1 MTRNQWQLIERMCCY
16 NPRDRILLS
25 DVVRELEA
33 ITNEYDFLHGFIDMC
48 SFADVSLSPGGIAV
62 NQLILSEIY
71 EIRDYGPLDCD
82 VYDCLINLVL
92 QLKDHQG
99 IRTTERF
106 SRILLHFYNR
116 LKSVDS
122 VTIAAGQSNMRSVYR
137 WEYQWSFRREQQK
150 QKIIE
155 ILGPELLGNITQENQ
170 LQDSLESSGF
180 ELSRCLTSCTNSR
193 TGDVSCIEASSTAVA
208 TPKSVKWFIPVNEV
222 VFDECDKFSRG
233 SFGEVYHGKWKRSR
247 IVVKT
252 VEWKRE
258 HDQVAFLNELEIWH
272 KLSYPHVVQLFGACH
287 IDRLIFV
294 CEYASGG
301 QLDSYLK
308 IHPNELWDRLYEAG
322 LGLRYLHSK
331 WVIHGDLKCNNIL
344 VGCDGHS
351 KLADFGLSTWY
362 TFRRPEKNEHGSE
375 VDEDI
380 PKVGAIRWKAPE
392 ILRGGSATFE
402 SDIYSFGMCILEAVT
417 GKYPWGTMLDP
428 VVKYYVLQKQRIPQ
442 YPPNCSDAAY
452 ALVAEMCQFDP
463 RKRMEMEEVIET
475 LMKFTTVSGKYRGG
489 RTILHEAASGGHLT
503 IIEWLWEGGRC
514 KYLDVKDDNGDT
526 PLHDAAEFGNVS
538 VVVWHVKRGACM
550 MKCGENESIVD
561 KLEQLPKQWL
571 IPVCE
576 VEFDEYDQFSAGSFS
591 TISTLCYECSQNRFV
606 TIWSGL
612 HHPHVVHLSGAC
624 LVHRDLKCNNILVGS
639 EGLVKLADF
648 RLSTHETA
656 SSIASTESQ
665 EAADEKPRVGAVQW
679 KVPEVHR
686 GENATFASDIYS
698 IGMCILEAMCRFDP
712 SERMSIKN
720 VVEAL
725 KRIISFSTACGQ
737 SIKLANRVLLYSGWD
752 GENVFKGLCT
762 AAFEGKL
769 DVVQWLFAQGEEK
782 GFSLIER
789 DTNDQT
795 LLHWVVRGAEPNC
808 SMLEFLIGHGV
819 RAFSSNKW
827 GNTALYC
834 GAVEHKF
841 KVVEFFL
848 NRYSGEERPVLTD
861 LWKTLFVSA
870 NADQIDVVKYL
881 VDYFGVDVSYVND
894 FGRSALHE
902 AAAGGAAHCVAFLL
916 DNAVDVNI
924 KDSLGLTPVIEA
936 CRWGR
941 IDVCRQL
948 LKRGGNASHVD
959 LAGQSALHH
968 AAKGGHAAIV
978 DELVTQGVDIDCYDK
993 RGWTPLHC
1001 AAATG
1006 HSIVADILI
1015 RRGSNPDRKTYFG
1028 ETALLLAVEHGHDDV
1043 IDVLKKHLDQD
1054 LEDIYTNVALDDY
1067 KEYVFSLDDI
1077 ELDTLGKMWLG
1088 APVEIKT
1095 IKPGSTNVIHEL
1107 HRWSKAIHPNIVEL
1121 YGFCRSENGESYFV
1135 CERDQ
1140 RSLREHL
1147 KQIFPPSALWQ
1158 KLFEAAAGLAYLHD
1172 RNIVYAGISCDS
1184 IVIAGNGVAKLR
1196 NLNYDLTNYRQ
1207 EWAAPELLSGFPCS
1221 FESDVYAFGI
1231 TIVEAFT
1238 TGSSL
1243 WEFNSSVLNDAIR
1256 AGKLPNKPAQMTSGQ
1271 WQLIEQMCCY
1281 HPRDRLSASGI
1292 VRKLEMLLEDLT
1304 PSSIFLHDTPVSWD
1318 NIRDIPVASSSVSR
1332 LLSESGQV
1340 CEGLTTMHAMFRA
1353 VYERLA
1359 DILELLQARQET
1371 LSGDLIHR
1379 YTVILQYFHSQVH
1392 KFHDSISVHDPL
1404 LNSSLQ
1410 ITEDIFSIHGD
1421 LDFFMEAA
1429 SLSRHANAHRWQQN
1443 WESCMK
1449 HVLENST
1456 ILSDNT
1462 SYTKENL
1469 VSCAMSKYLASNF
1482 HYKQN
1487 IEKAFSEAKS
1497 LIASASKVR
1506 SPYWF
1511 ISPHDMAF
1519 DHVEKFESGAVPAFR
1534 TGEWNHSQ
1542 VHVHQ
1547 SSMISDML
1555 ECTPITSTFMNF
1567 VEDCYKLHHPHIV
1580 KLFGACHFNQPFLIY
1595 ESTREHLGH
1604 YLIDHPDEVW
1614 DKLYEA
1620 SLGLRHLHA
1629 QHIIHGDLK
1638 GAHFLIGNDGYA
1650 KIVVVPSHQHWR
1662 HSFDARPTDDIQWKA
1677 PEFLLGKQVTMASDI
1692 YSFGMCILQMLTSKK
1707 EFPWGTLNDMN
1718 VRDLVLTKKRIPERP
1733 DSCTKELYDLVE
1745 KMCCYDSHDRI
1756 SSSEVVRRLDVHTRK
1771 YQMSTLDA
1779 VEQDVVPKDLNSL
1792 MNIPD
1797 RHQWQY
1803 QLESQYLHKQH
1814 DMMMDSLLQS
1824 TSEQYSG
1831 NLSLNLSVNCSA
1843 NAAED
1848 VSCVIPSLAISKCE
1862 PWFIPEYEVTF
1873 DDFNAFSRGAFGEV
1887 HRGKWRRADVVV
1899 KTVKLRTEEE
1909 QAAFLSEVEIWH
1921 RLHHPHVV
1929 RLFGACHILRP
1940 FFVCEDAKGGQLDH
1954 YLKKHPSELWDK
1966 LYETA
1971 LGLQYL
1977 HGLGVV
1983 HGDLKC
1989 NNIVIGSDGLAK
2001 LTDFGLSHVMSTT
2014 FGTTVEDQGSVQ
2026 NKNPIGAIRWKAPE
2040 VLRGEKA
2047 TFASDVYGFGMCILE
2062 AASGVFP
2069 WGTLSDNDAVR
2080 YNVLKLH
2087 KIPSCPQNCSETIGC
2102 AAFILMIDFRFQ
2114 TLFEDCTCSHKTRKR
2129 VIEIL

>member
-1 MTRNQWQLIERMCCY
+1 
-16 NPRDRILLS
+16 
-25 DVVRELEA
+25 
-33 ITNEYDFLHGFIDMC
+33 
-48 SFADVSLSPGGIAV
+48 
-62 NQLILSEIY
+62 
-71 EIRDYGPLDCD
+71 
-82 VYDCLINLVL
+82 
-92 QLKDHQG
+92 
-99 IRTTERF
+99 
-106 SRILLHFYNR
+106 
-116 LKSVDS
+116 
-122 VTIAAGQSNMRSVYR
+122 
-137 WEYQWSFRREQQK
+137 
-150 QKIIE
+150 
-155 ILGPELLGNITQENQ
+155 
-170 LQDSLESSGF
+170 
-180 ELSRCLTSCTNSR
+180 
-193 TGDVSCIEASSTAVA
+193 
-208 TPKSVKWFIPVNEV
+208 
-222 VFDECDKFSRG
+222 
-233 SFGEVYHGKWKRSR
+233 
-247 IVVKT
+247 
-252 VEWKRE
+252 
-258 HDQVAFLNELEIWH
+258 
-272 KLSYPHVVQLFGACH
+272 
-287 IDRLIFV
+287 
-294 CEYASGG
+294 
-301 QLDSYLK
+301 
-308 IHPNELWDRLYEAG
+308 
-322 LGLRYLHSK
+322 
-331 WVIHGDLKCNNIL
+331 
-344 VGCDGHS
+344 
-351 KLADFGLSTWY
+351 
-362 TFRRPEKNEHGSE
+362 
-375 VDEDI
+375 
-380 PKVGAIRWKAPE
+380 
-392 ILRGGSATFE
+392 
-402 SDIYSFGMCILEAVT
+402 
-417 GKYPWGTMLDP
+417 
-428 VVKYYVLQKQRIPQ
+428 
-442 YPPNCSDAAY
+442 
-452 ALVAEMCQFDP
+452 
-463 RKRMEMEEVIET
+463 
-475 LMKFTTVSGKYRGG
+475 
-489 RTILHEAASGGHLT
+489 
-503 IIEWLWEGGRC
+503 
-514 KYLDVKDDNGDT
+514 
-526 PLHDAAEFGNVS
+526 
-538 VVVWHVKRGACM
+538 
-550 MKCGENESIVD
+550 
-561 KLEQLPKQWL
+561 
-571 IPVCE
+571 
-576 VEFDEYDQFSAGSFS
+576 
-591 TISTLCYECSQNRFV
+591 
-606 TIWSGL
+606 
-612 HHPHVVHLSGAC
+612 
-624 LVHRDLKCNNILVGS
+624 
-639 EGLVKLADF
+639 
-648 RLSTHETA
+648 
-656 SSIASTESQ
+656 
-665 EAADEKPRVGAVQW
+665 
-679 KVPEVHR
+679 
-686 GENATFASDIYS
+686 
-698 IGMCILEAMCRFDP
+698 
-712 SERMSIKN
+712 MSIKN

-725 KRIISFSTACGQ
+725 KRIVDSCKFHKAEQRVKRLIESFIDSSQKISFSTACGQ

-752 GENVFKGLCT
+752 AENVFKGLCT

-789 DTNDQT
+789 NTNGQT
-795 LLHWVVRGAEPNC
+795 LLHWAVRGPEPNC

-819 RAFSSNKW
+819 RAFSSDKW
-827 GNTALYC
+827 GNTALYY

-861 LWKTLFVSA
+861 MWKTLFVSA
-870 NADQIDVVKYL
+870 NADRIDIVKYL

-1028 ETALLLAVEHGHDDV
+1028 ETALLLAVEHGHDDM
-1043 IDVLKKHLDQD
+1043 IDVLKKHRDQD

-1077 ELDTLGKMWLG
+1077 ELDPLGKMWLG

-1121 YGFCRSENGESYFV
+1121 YGFCRSGNGESYFV
-1135 CERDQ
+1135 CERD
-1140 RSLREHL
+1140 RGSLREHL

-1172 RNIVYAGISCDS
+1172 RNIVHAGISCDS
-1184 IVIAGNGVAKLR
+1184 IIIAGNGVAKLR
-1196 NLNYDLTNYRQ
+1196 NLNYDLTNYRH

-1256 AGKLPNKPAQMTSGQ
+1256 AGKLPNKPTQMTSGQ

-1304 PSSIFLHDTPVSWD
+1304 PSSIFSHDAPVSWG

-1332 LLSESGQV
+1332 LLSESGQM
-1340 CEGLTTMHAMFRA
+1340 CEGSTTMHAMFRA
-1353 VYERLA
+1353 VYERLV

-1379 YTVILQYFHSQVH
+1379 YTVILQYFDSQVH
-1392 KFHDSISVHDPL
+1392 KFHDSISVRDPL

-1421 LDFFMEAA
+1421 LDFFIEAT
-1429 SLSRHANAHRWQQN
+1429 SLSRHPNAHRWQQN

-1456 ILSDNT
+1456 TLSDNT

-1469 VSCAMSKYLASNF
+1469 VNTSCAMSKYLASNF

-1487 IEKAFSEAKS
+1487 TEKAFSEAKS

-1638 GAHFLIGNDGYA
+1638 GAHILIGNDGYA
-1650 KIVVVPSHQHWR
+1650 KIVLVPSHQHWS

-1677 PEFLLGKQVTMASDI
+1677 PEFLLGKQVSMASDI

-1718 VRDLVLTKKRIPERP
+1718 VRDLVLTEKRIPERP
-1733 DSCTKELYDLVE
+1733 DNCTKEVYDLVE
-1745 KMCCYDSHDRI
+1745 KMCCYDPHDRI

-1779 VEQDVVPKDLNSL
+1779 VEQDVVPVRWNELGGVRICTIPRGTATVASYLADIDDLCEDTVDCMDRCLYERFVDVFSQLKARRDMPSERLVRRFSDMLYSFHVKVKDTKSTCIQKEHCYLLLQKDLNSL
-1792 MNIPD
+1792 MDIPD

-1803 QLESQYLHKQH
+1803 QSESQYLHKQH

-1899 KTVKLRTEEE
+1899 KTWRYGTGCITLTSFGCLVLVIYFDRSSFVKM
-1909 QAAFLSEVEIWH
+1909 QKA
-1921 RLHHPHVV
+1921 
-1929 RLFGACHILRP
+1929 
-1940 FFVCEDAKGGQLDH
+1940 
-1954 YLKKHPSELWDK
+1954 
-1966 LYETA
+1966 
-1971 LGLQYL
+1971 
-1977 HGLGVV
+1977 
-1983 HGDLKC
+1983 
-1989 NNIVIGSDGLAK
+1989 GSW
-2001 LTDFGLSHVMSTT
+2001 
-2014 FGTTVEDQGSVQ
+2014 
-2026 NKNPIGAIRWKAPE
+2026 II
-2040 VLRGEKA
+2040 
-2047 TFASDVYGFGMCILE
+2047 I
-2062 AASGVFP
+2062 
-2069 WGTLSDNDAVR
+2069 
-2080 YNVLKLH
+2080 
-2087 KIPSCPQNCSETIGC
+2087 
-2102 AAFILMIDFRFQ
+2102 
-2114 TLFEDCTCSHKTRKR
+2114 
-2129 VIEIL
+2129 